1 MCREIIFRNVFP
13 TAHDGLCSGSA
24 WLTRRNSYICSRIST
39 GRVRSEILELA
50 FLLGD
55 RMVDFKARREAVS
68 LLPWADDGFVSVRL
82 RSKSALVRSGL
93 LKGTVIRKTLDW
105 TDLAFRV
112 SWKHKILRYSRH
124 TKQWK
129 VDEESCSN
137 TRGRGYHVMERQ
149 GSQATK
155 KR

>member
-1 MCREIIFRNVFP
+1 MCREIIFRDVFP

-39 GRVRSEILELA
+39 GRVRSESPELV

-55 RMVDFKARREAVS
+55 RMVDLKARREAVS

-93 LKGTVIRKTLDW
+93 LVIRKALKW

-112 SWKHKILRYSRH
+112 SWKDKNLRYSRH

-129 VDEESCSN
+129 VDEKSCSN
-137 TRGRGYHVMERQ
+137 TGG
-149 GSQATK
+149 GATT
-155 KR
+155 